1 MTAKSFENTTTSPA
15 VEPSIE
21 HGLEQTVLPGVG
33 LTLIAPTRRDL
44 YQNRLAAAEGDV
56 AELFQINSRWKRGD
70 LAKLPDV
77 EEQKALRAWFLSS
90 GRMFTLA
97 EGQTGPTVPFS
108 TMADPLGVALAK
120 IVDAGTSSGL
130 LFSADIAV
138 ILDGWSHLA
147 PAGATSM
154 VRMRRFEVNRRND
167 MVTSISPDMRLAFE
181 TAIAVVAVIVSPKRI
196 QVTHGSR
203 GLRNALLETG
213 MLIGNLGSMLAGC
226 GLRPAIAVD
235 FEDTTIDRVLDLD
248 GVERFTVALIALH
261 EAVPDGERA

>member
-1 MTAKSFENTTTSPA
+1 
-15 VEPSIE
+15 
-21 HGLEQTVLPGVG
+21 
-33 LTLIAPTRRDL
+33 
-44 YQNRLAAAEGDV
+44 
-56 AELFQINSRWKRGD
+56 
-70 LAKLPDV
+70 
-77 EEQKALRAWFLSS
+77 
-90 GRMFTLA
+90 
-97 EGQTGPTVPFS
+97 
-108 TMADPLGVALAK
+108 
-120 IVDAGTSSGL
+120 
-130 LFSADIAV
+130 
-138 ILDGWSHLA
+138 
-147 PAGATSM
+147 
-154 VRMRRFEVNRRND
+154 